1 MRLHHYGYVVSD
13 IRKGMES
20 FQRTLGAAWDG
31 NVFEDPLQKVKVAF
45 LSTDSRDA
53 QLELVEPAGT
63 DSPVYRF
70 LTENGGGLHH
80 ACWEVE
86 DLDASLADMR
96 GRGCLIAKKPQPAV
110 AFGGRRIAWLIT
122 PEKLLVELLES

>member
-13 IRKGMES
+13 IRKGLES

-31 NVFEDPLQKVKVAF
+31 KVFEDPLQKVKVAF
-45 LSTDSRDA
+45 LSTNPNDA
-53 QLELVEPAGT
+53 RLELVEPAGA

-70 LTENGGGLHH
+70 LTEKGGGLHH
-80 ACWEVE
+80 TCWQVE
-86 DLDASLADMR
+86 ELDSTLTEMR
-96 GRGCLIAKKPQPAV
+96 SRGCLIAKKPQPAV

>member
-13 IRKGMES
+13 IRKGLES
-20 FQRTLGAAWDG
+20 FQRTFGAAWDG

-45 LSTDSRDA
+45 LSTNPGDA
-53 QLELVEPAGT
+53 QFELVEPVGE

-70 LTENGGGLHH
+70 LTERGGGLHH
-80 ACWEVE
+80 ACWQVAN
-86 DLDASLADMR
+86 LDEALAEMR

-110 AFGGRRIAWLIT
+110 AFAGRRIAWLLT